1 MQAAGLP
8 TAVRGLQHVAVNE
21 NRIELNW
28 TVPHDSGNKRT
39 AGTNGSMAV
48 GYLVTAVPVPA
59 TSGALRVGAAVLVQS
74 VTTTRVVMNV
84 LLGQLYQFRVVVNNS
99 MGFSKEVP
107 QDKILARA
115 VRAPDKPRKVTFVI
129 NPLNMTNGTGNRNGS
144 LSWLDP
150 LDAGLGVACGVDT
163 EWTGCRDY
171 ALRINRYRVERFV
184 DSSLSILPANLSNEI
199 RIPVAYAS
207 ALYKFQV
214 AAGNLQE
221 GVVGSFSQIGA
232 FAESRVGLP
241 LMSGPPLSMR
251 LLYYPWSSN
260 SSQATHETVLAPTQS
275 RGVSD
280 WCFVANGGACPS
292 DDDVNVDWVPPAT
305 CELCKNPELQIFIG
319 SVYRFK
325 VRAVKAIDIDFAEF
339 SPDEITLEHNLPQ
352 ALGPTWQTTVSINS
366 STFRC
371 SAPGPD
377 THKSDVEACA
387 SVNATNIQDGRA
399 KWDAWGYGWKEL
411 EVSFTATL
419 QFLADG
425 GATELC
431 FTAITPSN
439 KRSKMCVLVRV
450 IRPDPQ
456 FVVFTR
462 QHNVTMGC
470 RFMTDV
476 TAEDRTE
483 IKISRQTAL
492 EKDYL
497 VDITSTGGRKESRY
511 RSTPFPW
518 LPTGAVLNPLGQ
530 TSPTNNSMTY
540 RFQWTPARFQEA
552 FTYVV
557 NLEARGFVLGTQMAG
572 VLGNPLRTI
581 SLEIN
586 GGPTCVCLSV
596 VRAVSLLV
604 EWWSLYLV

>member
-1 MQAAGLP
+1 
-8 TAVRGLQHVAVNE
+8 
-21 NRIELNW
+21 
-28 TVPHDSGNKRT
+28 
-39 AGTNGSMAV
+39 MAV

-59 TSGALRVGAAVLVQS
+59 ASGAVLVQS

-115 VRAPDKPRKVTFVI
+115 VRAPDKPQKVTLVI

-150 LDAGLGVACGVDT
+150 IDTGLGVPCAPGT
-163 EWTGCRDY
+163 EWTGCLDY
-171 ALRINRYRVERFV
+171 ALRINRYRVERYV
-184 DSSLSILPANLSNEI
+184 DGSAWSLLPANLSNEI
-199 RIPVAYAS
+199 RIPVVYAS
-207 ALYKFQV
+207 ALYQFRV

-221 GVVGSFSQIGA
+221 RVVGSFSQIGA
-232 FAESRVGLP
+232 FAESVGL
-241 LMSGPPLSMR
+241 LSGPPLSMR
-251 LLYYPWSSN
+251 LLYYPWSTN
-260 SSQATHETVLAPTQS
+260 SSQMTREVLLAPTQS

-292 DDDVNVDWVPPAT
+292 DDDVSVDWVPPAT
-305 CELCKNPELQIFIG
+305 CQLCKNPELQIFIG
-319 SVYRFK
+319 SVYKFK
-325 VRAVKAIDIDFAEF
+325 VRAVKAIDVDFAEF
-339 SPDEITLEHNLPQ
+339 PPDAITLEHNLPQ
-352 ALGPTWQTTVSINS
+352 ALGRNWQTMVSINS

-377 THKSDVEACA
+377 THESDVEACA
-387 SVNATNIQDGRA
+387 RVNATKIQDGKAR
-399 KWDAWGYGWKEL
+399 WDAWGYGWKEL
-411 EVSFTATL
+411 EVSFTANL

-450 IRPDPQ
+450 IRPDPE

-483 IKISRQTAL
+483 MKISRQTAL

-518 LPTGAVLNPLGQ
+518 LPPGAVLNPLGQ
-530 TSPTNNSMTY
+530 TSPTNNSITY
-540 RFQWTPARFQEA
+540 RFQWTPTRFQEA
-552 FTYVV
+552 FTYIV
-557 NLEARGFVLGTQMAG
+557 NLEARGFVLDMQMAG
-572 VLGNPLRTI
+572 VAGNALRTI

-586 GGPTCVCLSV
+586 GAHICVCTYVSVCLS
-596 VRAVSLLV
+596 S
-604 EWWSLYLV
+604 SLYLGL

>member
-1 MQAAGLP
+1 LALQAAGLP
-8 TAVRGLQHVAVNE
+8 TAVRNLQHVAVNE
-21 NRIELNW
+21 TRIELNW
-28 TVPHDSGNKRT
+28 TVPYDSGNNRT

-48 GYLVTAVPVPA
+48 GYQVTAVPVPA
-59 TSGALRVGAAVLVQS
+59 SSVPAGAAVLVQS

-84 LLGQLYQFRVVVNNS
+84 LLGQLYQFRVVVNTS

-107 QDKILARA
+107 QDKLLARA
-115 VRAPDKPRKVTFVI
+115 VRAPDKPRQVTFVI
-129 NPLNMTNGTGNRNGS
+129 NPANITNATGNRNGS

-150 LDAGLGVACGVDT
+150 LDTGLGVACGADT
-163 EWTGCRDY
+163 QWTGCQDY
-171 ALRINRYRVERFV
+171 PLRINRYRVERFT
-184 DSSLSILPANLSNEI
+184 DSSLSLLPANFSNEI
-199 RIPVAYAS
+199 RIPVVYAR

-221 GVVGSFSQIGA
+221 SVVGSFSQIGA
-232 FAESRVGLP
+232 FGQSRVGHP
-241 LMSGPPLSMR
+241 LLSGPPLSMR

-260 SSQATHETVLAPTQS
+260 SSQGTHETVVAPTQS

-280 WCFVANGGACPS
+280 WCFLDNGGACPS
-292 DDDVNVDWVPPAT
+292 DNDVGVDWVPPAT
-305 CELCKNPELQIFIG
+305 CALCKNPELQIFIG
-319 SVYRFK
+319 SVYKFK

-339 SPDEITLEHNLPQ
+339 SPEEITLEHNLPQ
-352 ALGPTWQTTVSINS
+352 ALGPTWQTMVSINS

-387 SVNATNIQDGRA
+387 RVNATTIEDGRTEFGS
-399 KWDAWGYGWKEL
+399 WGYGWKEL
-411 EVSFTATL
+411 EVSFSATL
-419 QFLADG
+419 QFLVAG

-492 EKDYL
+492 EKNYL
-497 VDITSTGGRKESRY
+497 VDMTSTGGRKESRY

-518 LPTGAVLNPLGQ
+518 LPAGAVLNPLGQ

-552 FTYVV
+552 FTYIV

-572 VLGNPLRTI
+572 VPGNALRTI

-586 GGPTCVCLSV
+586 GAPMSV
-596 VRAVSLLV
+596 
-604 EWWSLYLV
+604 